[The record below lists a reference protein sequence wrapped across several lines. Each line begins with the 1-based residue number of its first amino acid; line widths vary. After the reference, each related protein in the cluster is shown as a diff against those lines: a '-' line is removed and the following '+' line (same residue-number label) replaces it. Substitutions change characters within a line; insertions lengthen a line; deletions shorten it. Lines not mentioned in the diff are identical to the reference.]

1 MIYDEDNNR
10 FVILINEN
18 VIITVYLNDS
28 KIEKIIDM
36 KNLFLE
42 IYLNAVK
49 KEGKNTY
56 GGMNLIGFI

>member
-1 MIYDEDNNR
+1 MIYDKDNNH
-10 FVILINEN
+10 FVILVNEN
-18 VIITVYLNDS
+18 VIITVDLNDS

-56 GGMNLIGFI
+56 VGMNLIGFI